1 MTVVVPVQLR
11 RGAPAPMPTTGPLID
26 GFGRI
31 HTDLRVSLTD
41 RCNLRCVYCM
51 PEEGME
57 FGPRDEVLTYPE
69 ITRVLSVARTL
80 GIRTVRLTGGE
91 PLLRRGI
98 VEFVAS
104 LVQLGFEDIALTTN
118 AMELARLAE
127 PLARAGLKRVNIS
140 CDSLR
145 PERFGEIRRR
155 GDLATVL
162 EAMGAAEVAG
172 LRPVKVNVVLMAG
185 VNDDEILDFAA
196 FARATG
202 RPVRF
207 IEFMP
212 LDAGHTWTKDLV
224 IPSAVVIATI
234 NQVWPLER
242 ASTADD
248 SSPAER
254 FRFREGAGEIGVV
267 ATVTQPF
274 CATCDR
280 LRITADGH
288 LRNCLFSEE
297 EVSLREHLRAECDDE
312 VIETALRRSVWD
324 KRAGLGNDQMNL
336 SRGRRTMSM
345 IGG

>member
-11 RGAPAPMPTTGPLID
+11 RNGPAPMPTTGPLID

-51 PEEGME
+51 PAEGVE
-57 FGPRDEVLTYPE
+57 FGPRDEILTFAE

-80 GIRTVRLTGGE
+80 GIRTIRLTGGE

-98 VEFVAS
+98 VEFIAS
-104 LVQLGFEDIALTTN
+104 LVGLGFEDIALTTN

-127 PLARAGLKRVNIS
+127 PLARAGLRRVNVS

-145 PERFGEIRRR
+145 PERFADIRRR

-162 EAMGAAEVAG
+162 EAMEVAEAAG

-196 FARATG
+196 FSRDTG

-224 IPSAVVIATI
+224 IPSTEVIARI
-234 NQVWPLER
+234 DRVWPLER
-242 ASTADD
+242 ASTGDD

-297 EVSLREHLRAECDDE
+297 ELSLREQLRARCNDG